1 MSISISTAARAD
13 PALIKNF
20 RVVIYNGDWD
30 SCVPYTDAEAWT
42 EGMGYDVKD
51 PWHAWMYNLTFEGET
66 TSQVGGY
73 ATRCEMARF
82 PFPRFARRLLKGSSP
97 RFFCRRCADQ
107 FHVHHRARRVSRDY
121 LWHLGCIFPRVPAN
135 RANKRASSN
144 RADRRHEVPETAP
157 DKAYA
162 MLRGVLEGRLF

>member
-1 MSISISTAARAD
+1 MSISIFTATVRAD

-82 PFPRFARRLLKGSSP
+82 LSPICASATERFFSAFLLQTMCRPISRSSP
-97 RFFCRRCADQ
+97 CA
-107 FHVHHRARRVSRDY
+107 VGKSR
-121 LWHLGCIFPRVPAN
+121 LAL
-135 RANKRASSN
+135 
-144 RADRRHEVPETAP
+144 
-157 DKAYA
+157 
-162 MLRGVLEGRLF
+162 

>member
-1 MSISISTAARAD
+1 MELSRGRAGARPRAD

-73 ATRCEMARF
+73 ATRCKT
-82 PFPRFARRLLKGSSP
+82 PCFPRFARR
-97 RFFCRRCADQ
+97 
-107 FHVHHRARRVSRDY
+107 Y
-121 LWHLGCIFPRVPAN
+121 
-135 RANKRASSN
+135 
-144 RADRRHEVPETAP
+144 
-157 DKAYA
+157 
-162 MLRGVLEGRLF
+162 

>member
-1 MSISISTAARAD
+1 MPISISTAARAD

-82 PFPRFARRLLKGSSP
+82 LSPVCASATEGFFSAFLQTMCRPISRSSP
-97 RFFCRRCADQ
+97 CA
-107 FHVHHRARRVSRDY
+107 AGKSR
-121 LWHLGCIFPRVPAN
+121 LPLASGLHSS
-135 RANKRASSN
+135 KSASSN
-144 RADRRHEVPETAP
+144 RANRRHEVPETAP